1 MICCKDMRIIL
12 RDQVQID
19 INIEESGSIDFMAE
33 IEDNINDFTDEV
45 NKMSERLRIIIEGIN
60 KCTSEIER
68 VKLTNGNNDSYWY

>member
-1 MICCKDMRIIL
+1 M
-12 RDQVQID
+12 QID

>member
-1 MICCKDMRIIL
+1 MRIIL